1 MKKMAM
7 VMLCAAL
14 LAGIPGV
21 NAQETRPP
29 TIFRFESDLTALTI
43 GQLEAGDQILT
54 LSWHVAHVTDAH
66 RLLLYVYQDYG
77 WVLINQGRDPL
88 PPVGSLPVEAEH
100 PRNFGPL
107 SYRLSVTTLNG
118 RVLDERTLVI
128 PYDMAAMAGAV
139 PTIDSFIVGSPTIDA
154 ATMAAGDVR
163 IQVSWE
169 VSSRWPLTNLVFEQV
184 LGGDEDQAQ
193 NVELPRETLWV
204 PSSGTGVVAPV
215 QPPAGN
221 LIDLRLRVVDV
232 ITADVYAEARV
243 TISIIGTALPPEPAP
258 PVETTPAPPPV
269 AGDLT
274 VLDDCSFNAAN
285 SPLRGW
291 VDGPGIPS
299 PDTLRYAYAT
309 NAMNEAKL
317 IIARSD
323 GSGQVVVEAPSK
335 GIPLGIQP
343 RWSPDSQR
351 IAFANIA
358 LSQPGGGTIY
368 VVKVDGTDLRRVA
381 EYVGYYDDLAWS
393 ADGTLLYF
401 SSGETS
407 GAGSGTQVGN
417 YKVYAVT
424 TDGFGTPQVVADGC
438 GVRS

>member
-1 MKKMAM
+1 MKKLAT

-14 LAGIPGV
+14 LAGIPVV
-21 NAQETRPP
+21 NAQENRPP
-29 TIFRFESDLTALTI
+29 TIFRFESDLTAVTV
-43 GQLEAGDQILT
+43 GQLEAGDQIVT

-77 WVLINQGRDPL
+77 WVLINQGSDPL
-88 PPVGSLPVEAEH
+88 PPVGSLPIEAEH

-107 SYRLSVTTLNG
+107 TYRLTIVDLTG

-128 PYDMAAMAGAV
+128 PYDMAAMAGQT
-139 PTIDSFIVGSPTIDA
+139 PTIRAFTAGSPTIDA

-163 IQVSWE
+163 IQVAWE
-169 VSSRWPLTNLVFEQV
+169 ISNRLPLTNLVFEQV
-184 LGGDEDQAQ
+184 SGDGDQAQ
-193 NVELPRETLWV
+193 NVELPRDTLWV

-232 ITADVYAEARV
+232 ITADVYDEARV

-258 PVETTPAPPPV
+258 VVETTPAPPPV
-269 AGDLT
+269 AGDLR
-274 VLDDCSFNAAN
+274 VIGDCFFNAAN
-285 SPLRGW
+285 SPSRGW

-299 PDTLRYAYAT
+299 PDTLRYVYAT
-309 NAMNEAKL
+309 NAMNDAKL
-317 IIARSD
+317 MIVRSD
-323 GSGQVVVEAPSK
+323 GSGHVVVEAPGK
-335 GIPLGIQP
+335 GIPLSIKP

-351 IAFANIA
+351 IAFANIT
-358 LSQPGGGTIY
+358 LSPPGGGTIY

-393 ADGTLLYF
+393 ADGALLYF
-401 SSGETS
+401 SSGEAS
-407 GAGSGTQVGN
+407 GTGSGMQVGN
-417 YKVYAVT
+417 YKVYGVT
-424 TDGFGTPQVVADGC
+424 ADGFGTPQVVADGC
-438 GVRS
+438 GVR